1 MRGGRKI
8 ARRSRR
14 RSGGEPVK
22 LTNILIT
29 QPIIEAVKQQIPD
42 FDYKMEGFKLLTA
55 ELGDPGFKLSRMDRS
70 HRKRHAYYYHKTR
83 NQNHE
88 SGVESTVSTRAVYC
102 TAFARPLAVQYIES
116 PVRSQSHHFK
126 RRQSWRDDEDI

>member
-1 MRGGRKI
+1 MAKQRSRRSRKQLRGGRKI

-29 QPIIEAVKQQIPD
+29 QPIIEAVKQQRPD

-55 ELGDPGFKLSRMDRS
+55 ELGDPGFKLSRMDRMMS
-70 HRKRHAYYYHKTR
+70 ADIGALVQTEPVQLRAAARSRAGILYEIVDGRHRFTR
-83 NQNHE
+83 SIIDRLPTINANII
-88 SGVESTVSTRAVYC
+88 S
-102 TAFARPLAVQYIES
+102 
-116 PVRSQSHHFK
+116 
-126 RRQSWRDDEDI
+126 